1 MTPESSSRRF
11 SPEEVNAILQRAL
24 ERQGGASS
32 GSVSYNDLIE
42 TARELGIDPAQLDSA
57 LAEQET
63 VGAMDSARE
72 RWKVQRKRKFME
84 HLRSYLIVN
93 FMLFL
98 LNYFTWD
105 GWWFLW
111 VLCGW
116 GMGIAFDFFDAY
128 YPKDRDIE
136 RGARKMLEREARQ
149 RRRDGGHGVS
159 IGKGQGAAKKSV
171 TIDGRAGRIIIEKG
185 DKRIEIG

>member
-1 MTPESSSRRF
+1 MTSDSASRRF

-24 ERQGGASS
+24 ERQGGAAS
-32 GSVSYNDLIE
+32 GSVSYNDLVE
-42 TARELGIDPAQLDSA
+42 TARELGIDAAQLESA
-57 LAEQET
+57 LAEQES
-63 VGAMDSARE
+63 VGAIESARE

-93 FMLFL
+93 FMLVL

-105 GWWFLW
+105 GWWVLW
-111 VLCGW
+111 VICGW

-128 YPKDRDIE
+128 YPKERDIE
-136 RGARKMLEREARQ
+136 RGARKMVEREARQ
-149 RRRDGGHGVS
+149 RRRDNWNGVS
-159 IGKGQGAAKKSV
+159 VGKGSGPAKKSV
-171 TIDGRAGRIIIEKG
+171 TIDGRAGKIIIEKG